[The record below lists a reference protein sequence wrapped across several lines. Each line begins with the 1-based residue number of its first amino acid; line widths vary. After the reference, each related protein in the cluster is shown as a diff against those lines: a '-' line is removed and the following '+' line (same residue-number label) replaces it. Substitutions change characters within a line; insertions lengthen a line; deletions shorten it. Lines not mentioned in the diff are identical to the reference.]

1 MFEFQLR
8 KMSTFISQQVSN
20 RISQWEIFNTNDI
33 EVYKLIYHEK
43 ISSHPQFFFSH
54 SKNFSECLPKYFL
67 RQKSSP
73 PPQKNKGKFGGKRN
87 HQGIFFSSY
96 CILHWKKNLENIS
109 QKFSVLKEKF
119 RWEEKPPIIMICG

>member
-73 PPQKNKGKFGGKRN
+73 PPKIKENLGGREIIKV
-87 HQGIFFSSY
+87 SSSPLIAY
-96 CILHWKKNLENIS
+96 YIEKKI
-109 QKFSVLKEKF
+109 
-119 RWEEKPPIIMICG
+119 